1 MRKQFFTIALAIL
14 LVATANA
21 AIPAGYYYKTD
32 GLKKEALKS
41 ALNDIASNGIFLAYG
56 SGAGYTW
63 QGFYYTDRN
72 AADSTVID
80 MYSNETFKFTY
91 TDGQPDFLAV
101 EGMHIEHSL
110 PKSWWGCVMYNSY
123 KDLNHLFPAEGRINS
138 AKNDL
143 PLGIVGEATSDNGV
157 SKVGKNTF
165 RTDDYAGNCFEPAD
179 QYKGDFARAYFYMA
193 TVYEEFADIWQSPMM
208 DNNTYPVWKDWALEL
223 LLQWHRADPVSQK
236 ELDRQEAVYAIQ
248 GNRNPFIDYPELV
261 EYIWGDKTD
270 DAFAAPTDTRPF
282 LVSPTRWDK
291 FNFGVLMEGD
301 NQSTTF
307 IVEGLNLTSDV
318 QLKIKNGTP
327 AFTLSK
333 NKITANEALQGDA
346 AITLTFAA
354 SEIGEFADTIQI
366 SGGGLAVA
374 INIPLK
380 ASVTDEFMAL
390 EPTDITATAATLG
403 WMRKADA
410 ANYHIDLYTGG
421 EQASDLFF
429 SAYIEGSSFNK
440 AIAIYNGTGKAVD
453 LSHYELRKQNNGVGS
468 FKGDS
473 LLQLSGTLPNNTVYV
488 LAHKGASADL
498 QKLAD
503 KICGADAKDEKTLLS
518 FNGNDAIA
526 LYHSGIRIDVIGEI
540 NDPQYWGKDVTL
552 TRKPTVNGATT
563 QFHWDEW
570 ESHPTDYITGV
581 KQHTMTGAPTA
592 YIFQDKPVGNRIATR
607 ASNLTPNTTY
617 TYRITAVST
626 TARTATVNAVRF
638 RTDTMTPPLALDPDN
653 IEGDAFEPLWESV
666 PGVQKYLIDVY
677 HMSGSGIHTYDEGFD
692 SLVIQ
697 KSALETA
704 GWRFTT
710 TETSTTATACG
721 VAAPS
726 VAFKNE
732 KTGKLDSL
740 ISPQFAD
747 AARRLSFMYR
757 WGYKKAKGNGD
768 TIATLTL
775 DAYNGSQW
783 INIDT
788 LRADSTTDKKY
799 PVYTFPSEANYT
811 QFRWIYTRK
820 VYGSVTLDDVSATY
834 GYQDTTFVLRDEPWY
849 EGWWVN
855 DLEQNTD
862 YHYRLRATSHEYVT
876 DFSNEIKV
884 TTNNI
889 VEHDTHINTEPEI
902 QPDDPD
908 IEVRIVQVTDDNL
921 VIWANNS
928 GIGIAGLPANSTV
941 SIYDIG
947 GRQLYRRA
955 HTGGIHFVP
964 LTTHGIF
971 IVHTTTDSSRQVHKI
986 AK

>member
-1 MRKQFFTIALAIL
+1 MKKQLFTALATL
-14 LVATANA
+14 LVAA
-21 AIPAGYYYKTD
+21 ASADIPAGYYYKTD

-56 SGAGYTW
+56 GGAGYTW

-72 AADSTVID
+72 EADSTVID
-80 MYSNETFKFTY
+80 MYSNEKFKFTY
-91 TDGQPDFLAV
+91 TDGKPDFAAV

-110 PKSWWGCVMYNSY
+110 PKSWWGSVMYNSY

-143 PLGIVGEATSDNGV
+143 PLGIVEEATSDNGV

-179 QYKGDFARAYFYMA
+179 IYKGDFARAYFYMA

-208 DNNTYPVWKDWALEL
+208 DNNSYPVWKDWALEL

-270 DAFAAPTDTRPF
+270 ETFAAPADKRPF
-282 LVSPTRWDK
+282 LVSPTRWDR

-301 NQSTTF
+301 NQSATF
-307 IVEGLNLTSDV
+307 IVEGINLTADV

-333 NKITANEALQGDA
+333 TKITANEALQGDA
-346 AITLTFAA
+346 EVTLTFSAV
-354 SEIGEFADTIQI
+354 EIGEYADTIQI

-526 LYHSGIRIDVIGEI
+526 LYHSGIRIDLLGETD
-540 NDPQYWGKDVTL
+540 NSQDWGKDVTL
-552 TRKPTVNGATT
+552 TRKPAVNGATT
-563 QFHWDEW
+563 QFHWEEW
-570 ESHPTDYITGV
+570 ESHPTDYITGIDR
-581 KQHTMTGAPTA
+581 HTMTGAPA
-592 YIFQDKPVGNRIATR
+592 EYIFQDKPVGNRIATR

-617 TYRITAVST
+617 TYRITAVGAAQT
-626 TARTATVNAVRF
+626 PTVNAVRF
-638 RTDTMTPPLALDPDN
+638 RTDMMTPPLALDPDN

-677 HMSGSGIHTYDEGFD
+677 QLSGPGFHTYDEGFD
-692 SLVIQ
+692 SLIIQ
-697 KSALETA
+697 KSVLETA
-704 GWRFTT
+704 GWQFTT
-710 TETSTTATACG
+710 TGTSKTAYG
-721 VAAPS
+721 AATPS

-740 ISPQFAD
+740 ISPQFSD

-757 WGYKKAKGNGD
+757 WGNKKAKGNGD

-788 LRADSTTDKKY
+788 LYADSTTEKKY
-799 PVYTFPSEANYT
+799 PVYTFPREANYT

-834 GYQDTTFVLRDEPWY
+834 GYQDTTFVLQNEPWY
-849 EGWWVN
+849 EGWWVDN
-855 DLEQNTD
+855 LEKNTD
-862 YHYRLRATSHEYVT
+862 YYYRLRATSHDYVT

-884 TTNNI
+884 TTNDI
-889 VEHDTHINTEPEI
+889 VEHEEHTNIVPEPQPEEPEI
-902 QPDDPD
+902 EVHTAQIHDDA
-908 IEVRIVQVTDDNL
+908 V
-921 VIWANNS
+921 VIWANAG
-928 GIGIAGLPANSTV
+928 GIGIAGLPANSIV
-941 SIYDIG
+941 SIYDIS
-947 GRQLYRRA
+947 GRRLYRQA
-955 HTGGIHFVP
+955 HAGGIHFVP

-971 IVHTTTDSSRQVHKI
+971 IVHTMTNNSRQVYKI

>member
-1 MRKQFFTIALAIL
+1 MKKQLFTALATL
-14 LVATANA
+14 LVAA
-21 AIPAGYYYKTD
+21 ASADIPAGYYYKTD

-41 ALNDIASNGIFLAYG
+41 ALNDIASNGNFLAYG
-56 SGAGYTW
+56 GGAGYTW

-72 AADSTVID
+72 EADSTVID
-80 MYSNETFKFTY
+80 MYSNEKFKFTY
-91 TDGQPDFLAV
+91 TDGKPDFAAV

-110 PKSWWGCVMYNSY
+110 PKSWWGSVMYNSY

-179 QYKGDFARAYFYMA
+179 DYKGDFARAYFYMA

-208 DNNTYPVWKDWALEL
+208 DNNSYPVWKDWALEL

-236 ELDRQEAVYAIQ
+236 ERDRQEAVYAIQ

-270 DAFAAPTDTRPF
+270 ETFAAPADKRPF
-282 LVSPTRWDK
+282 LVSPTRWDR
-291 FNFGVLMEGD
+291 FNFGVLMAGD
-301 NQSTTF
+301 NQSATF
-307 IVEGLNLTSDV
+307 IVEGINLTADL

-327 AFTLSK
+327 AFALSK
-333 NKITANEALQGDA
+333 TKITANEALQGDA
-346 AITLTFAA
+346 EVTLTFSAV
-354 SEIGEFADTIQI
+354 EIGEYADTIQI

-526 LYHSGIRIDVIGEI
+526 LYHSGIRIDLLGETD
-540 NDPQYWGKDVTL
+540 NSQDWGKDVTL
-552 TRKPTVNGATT
+552 TRKPAVNGATT
-563 QFHWDEW
+563 QFHWEEW
-570 ESHPTDYITGV
+570 ESHPTDYITGIDR
-581 KQHTMTGAPTA
+581 HTMTGAPA
-592 YIFQDKPVGNRIATR
+592 EYIFQDKPVGNRIATR

-617 TYRITAVST
+617 TYRITAVGAAQT
-626 TARTATVNAVRF
+626 PTVNAVRF
-638 RTDTMTPPLALDPDN
+638 RTDMMTPPLALDPDN

-677 HMSGSGIHTYDEGFD
+677 QLSGPGIHTYDEGFD
-692 SLVIQ
+692 SLIIQ
-697 KSALETA
+697 KSVLETA
-704 GWRFTT
+704 GWQFTT
-710 TETSTTATACG
+710 TGSNGTASACG
-721 VAAPS
+721 AATPS

-740 ISPQFAD
+740 ISPQFSD
-747 AARRLSFMYR
+747 VARRLSFMYR
-757 WGYKKAKGNGD
+757 WGNKKAKGNGD

-788 LRADSTTDKKY
+788 LYADSTTEKKY
-799 PVYTFPSEANYT
+799 PVYTFPREANYT

-834 GYQDTTFVLRDEPWY
+834 GYQDTTFMLQNEPWY
-849 EGWWVN
+849 EGWWV
-855 DLEQNTD
+855 DHLDKNTD
-862 YHYRLRATSHEYVT
+862 YYYRLRATSHDYVT

-884 TTNNI
+884 TTNDI
-889 VEHDTHINTEPEI
+889 VEHEEHTNIVPEPQPEEPEI
-902 QPDDPD
+902 EVHTAQIHDDA
-908 IEVRIVQVTDDNL
+908 V
-921 VIWANNS
+921 VIWANTG
-928 GIGIAGLPANSTV
+928 GIGIAGLPANSIV
-941 SIYDIG
+941 SIYDIS
-947 GRQLYRRA
+947 GRRLYRQA
-955 HTGGIHFVP
+955 HAGGIHFVP

-971 IVHTTTDSSRQVHKI
+971 IVHTMANNSRQVYKI

>member
-1 MRKQFFTIALAIL
+1 MKKQLFTALATL
-14 LVATANA
+14 LVAA
-21 AIPAGYYYKTD
+21 ASADIPAGYYYKTD

-56 SGAGYTW
+56 GGAGYTW

-72 AADSTVID
+72 EADSTVID
-80 MYSNETFKFTY
+80 MYSNEKFKFTY
-91 TDGQPDFLAV
+91 TDGKPDFAAV

-110 PKSWWGCVMYNSY
+110 PKSWWGSVMYNSY

-179 QYKGDFARAYFYMA
+179 IYKGDFARAYFYMA

-208 DNNTYPVWKDWALEL
+208 DNNTYPVWKDWALKL

-270 DAFAAPTDTRPF
+270 ETFAAPADKRPF
-282 LVSPTRWDK
+282 LVSPTRWDR

-301 NQSTTF
+301 NQSATF
-307 IVEGLNLTSDV
+307 IVEGINLTADL

-333 NKITANEALQGDA
+333 TKITANEALQGDVEVA
-346 AITLTFAA
+346 LTFSAV
-354 SEIGEFADTIQI
+354 EIGEYADTIQI

-526 LYHSGIRIDVIGEI
+526 LYHSGIRIDVIGETD
-540 NDPQYWGKDVTL
+540 NSQDWGKDVTL
-552 TRKPTVNGATT
+552 TRKPAVNGATT
-563 QFHWDEW
+563 QFHWEEW
-570 ESHPTDYITGV
+570 ESHPTDYITGIDR
-581 KQHTMTGAPTA
+581 HTMTGAPA
-592 YIFQDKPVGNRIATR
+592 EYIFQDKPVGNRIATR
-607 ASNLTPNTTY
+607 ASNLRPNTTY
-617 TYRITAVST
+617 TYRITAVGAAQT
-626 TARTATVNAVRF
+626 PTVNAVRF
-638 RTDTMTPPLALDPDN
+638 RTDMMTPPLALDPDN

-677 HMSGSGIHTYDEGFD
+677 QLSGPGFHTYAEGFD
-692 SLVIQ
+692 SLIIQ
-697 KSALETA
+697 KSVLETA
-704 GWRFTT
+704 GWQFTT
-710 TETSTTATACG
+710 TGSNGTASACG
-721 VAAPS
+721 AATPS

-747 AARRLSFMYR
+747 ATRRLSFMYR
-757 WGYKKAKGNGD
+757 WGNKKAKGNGD

-788 LRADSTTDKKY
+788 LYADSTTEKKY
-799 PVYTFPSEANYT
+799 PVYTFPREANYT

-834 GYQDTTFVLRDEPWY
+834 GYQDTTFVLQNEPWY
-849 EGWWVN
+849 EGWWVDN
-855 DLEQNTD
+855 LDKNTD
-862 YHYRLRATSHEYVT
+862 YYYRLRATSHDYVT

-884 TTNNI
+884 TTNDI
-889 VEHDTHINTEPEI
+889 VEHEEHTNIVPEPQPEEPEI
-902 QPDDPD
+902 EVHTAQIHDDA
-908 IEVRIVQVTDDNL
+908 V
-921 VIWANNS
+921 VIWANAG
-928 GIGIAGLPANSTV
+928 GIGIAGLPANSIV
-941 SIYDIG
+941 SIYDIS
-947 GRQLYRRA
+947 GRRLYRQA
-955 HTGGIHFVP
+955 HAGGIHFVP

-971 IVHTTTDSSRQVHKI
+971 IVHTMTNNSRQVYKI

>member
-1 MRKQFFTIALAIL
+1 MKKQLFTALATL
-14 LVATANA
+14 LVAA
-21 AIPAGYYYKTD
+21 ASADIPAGYYYKTD

-56 SGAGYTW
+56 GGAGYTW

-72 AADSTVID
+72 EADSTVID
-80 MYSNETFKFTY
+80 MYSNEKFKFTY
-91 TDGQPDFLAV
+91 TDGKPDFAAV

-110 PKSWWGCVMYNSY
+110 PKSWWGSVMYNSY

-179 QYKGDFARAYFYMA
+179 DYKGDFARAYFYMA

-236 ELDRQEAVYAIQ
+236 ELDRQEAVYTIQ

-270 DAFAAPTDTRPF
+270 ETFAAPADKRPF
-282 LVSPTRWDK
+282 LVSPTRWDR

-301 NQSTTF
+301 NQSATF
-307 IVEGLNLTSDV
+307 IVEGINLTADL

-333 NKITANEALQGDA
+333 TKITANEALQGDVEV
-346 AITLTFAA
+346 TLTFSAV
-354 SEIGEFADTIQI
+354 EIGEYADTIQI

-526 LYHSGIRIDVIGEI
+526 LYHSGIRIDVLGETD
-540 NDPQYWGKDVTL
+540 NSQDWGKDVTL
-552 TRKPTVNGATT
+552 TRKPAVNGATT
-563 QFHWDEW
+563 QFHWEEW
-570 ESHPTDYITGV
+570 ESHPTDYITGIDR
-581 KQHTMTGAPTA
+581 HTMTGTPAE

-617 TYRITAVST
+617 TYRITAVGAVQT
-626 TARTATVNAVRF
+626 PTVNAVRF
-638 RTDTMTPPLALDPDN
+638 RTDMMTPPLALDPDN

-677 HMSGSGIHTYDEGFD
+677 QLSGPGFHTYAEGFD
-692 SLVIQ
+692 SLIIQ
-697 KSALETA
+697 KSVLETA
-704 GWRFTT
+704 GWQFTT
-710 TETSTTATACG
+710 TGSNGTASACG
-721 VAAPS
+721 AATPS

-757 WGYKKAKGNGD
+757 WGNKKAKGNGD

-788 LRADSTTDKKY
+788 LYADSTTEKKY
-799 PVYTFPSEANYT
+799 PVYTFPREANYT

-834 GYQDTTFVLRDEPWY
+834 GYQDTTFVLQNEPWY
-849 EGWWVN
+849 EGWWVDN
-855 DLEQNTD
+855 LEKNT
-862 YHYRLRATSHEYVT
+862 YYYRLRATSHDYVT

-884 TTNNI
+884 TTNDI
-889 VEHDTHINTEPEI
+889 VEHEEHTNLVPEPQPEEPEI
-902 QPDDPD
+902 EVHTAQIHDDA
-908 IEVRIVQVTDDNL
+908 V
-921 VIWANNS
+921 VIWANAG
-928 GIGIAGLPANSTV
+928 GIGIAGLPANSII
-941 SIYDIG
+941 SIYDIS
-947 GRQLYRRA
+947 GRRLYRQA
-955 HTGGIHFVP
+955 HAGGIHFVP

-971 IVHTTTDSSRQVHKI
+971 IVHTMTNNSRQVYKI

>member
-1 MRKQFFTIALAIL
+1 MKKQLFTALATL
-14 LVATANA
+14 LVAA
-21 AIPAGYYYKTD
+21 ASADIPAGYYYKTD

-41 ALNDIASNGIFLAYG
+41 ALNNIASNGIFLAYG
-56 SGAGYTW
+56 GGAGYTW

-72 AADSTVID
+72 ETDSTVID
-80 MYSNETFKFTY
+80 MYSNEKFKFTY
-91 TDGQPDFLAV
+91 TDGKPDFAAV

-110 PKSWWGCVMYNSY
+110 PKSWWGSVMYNSY

-165 RTDDYAGNCFEPAD
+165 RTADYAGNCFEPAD
-179 QYKGDFARAYFYMA
+179 IYKGDFARAYFYMA

-236 ELDRQEAVYAIQ
+236 ERDRQEAVYAIQ

-270 DAFAAPTDTRPF
+270 ETFAAPADKRPF
-282 LVSPTRWDK
+282 LVSPTRWDR

-301 NQSTTF
+301 NQSATF
-307 IVEGLNLTSDV
+307 IVEGINLTADV
-318 QLKIKNGTP
+318 QLKVKNSTP
-327 AFTLSK
+327 AFALSK
-333 NKITANEALQGDA
+333 TRITANEALQGDA
-346 AITLTFAA
+346 EVTLTFSAV
-354 SEIGEFADTIQI
+354 EIGEYADTIQI
-366 SGGGLAVA
+366 SGGGLAEA
-374 INIPLK
+374 INIPIK
-380 ASVTDEFMAL
+380 ASVTDEFMVL

-540 NDPQYWGKDVTL
+540 DNAQDWGKDVTL
-552 TRKPTVNGATT
+552 TRKPAVNGATT
-563 QFHWDEW
+563 QFQWEEWD
-570 ESHPTDYITGV
+570 SHPTDYITDIDR
-581 KQHTMTGAPTA
+581 HTMTGVPAE

-617 TYRITAVST
+617 TYRITAVGAAQT
-626 TARTATVNAVRF
+626 PTVNAVRF
-638 RTDTMTPPLALDPDN
+638 RTDMMTPPLALDPDN

-677 HMSGSGIHTYDEGFD
+677 QLSGPGFHTYDEGFD
-692 SLVIQ
+692 SLTIQ
-697 KSALETA
+697 KSVLETA
-704 GWRFTT
+704 GWRLTT
-710 TETSTTATACG
+710 TGNSIAVAACG
-721 VAAPS
+721 VDTPS

-732 KTGKLDSL
+732 KDSL
-740 ISPQFAD
+740 ISPQFTY

-788 LRADSTTDKKY
+788 LYADSTTTQKY
-799 PVYTFPSEANYT
+799 PVYTFPREANYT

-834 GYQDTTFVLRDEPWY
+834 GYQDTTVVLRDEPWY
-849 EGWWVN
+849 EGWWV
-855 DLEQNTD
+855 DKLDKNTD
-862 YHYRLRATSHEYVT
+862 YYYRLRATSHDYVT
-876 DFSNEIKV
+876 DYSNEIKV
-884 TTNNI
+884 TTNDI
-889 VEHDTHINTEPEI
+889 VEHEEHTNIVPEPQPEEPEI
-902 QPDDPD
+902 EVHTAQIHDDA
-908 IEVRIVQVTDDNL
+908 V
-921 VIWANNS
+921 VIWANAG
-928 GIGIAGLPANSTV
+928 GIGIAGLPANSIV
-941 SIYDIG
+941 SIYDIS
-947 GRQLYRRA
+947 GRRLYRQA

-971 IVHTTTDSSRQVHKI
+971 IVHTTTNNSRQVYKI